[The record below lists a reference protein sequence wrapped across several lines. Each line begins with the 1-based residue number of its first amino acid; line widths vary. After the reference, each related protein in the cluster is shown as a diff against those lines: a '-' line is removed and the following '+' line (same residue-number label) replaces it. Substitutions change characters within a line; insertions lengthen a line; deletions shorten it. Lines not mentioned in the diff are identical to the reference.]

1 MKGIGAEVQLIDRS
15 AAIRLIK
22 GMAPDWTWL
31 LQHIESEGRY
41 IRFPTQFSRIIA
53 NLRIEDYPRLY
64 ENEIAIS
71 VMMLRA
77 FLTPDEIK
85 ELSAKL
91 ESLTPEERGEF
102 LDEAMQD
109 LTTVGASIEIPKTP
123 GAQMR
128 AEAVFDALSDDDKA
142 AAVKFWQYFMMAFLA
157 TFYQML
163 SIAVHGEKLTSLVA
177 QAKAGN
183 NKAFAKAVQIDKRI
197 LSAVPYFKQRF
208 AEANT
213 EGDRKFTEDVGAHLT
228 RPPYKGKIRHK
239 SLYLTFAYL
248 DMAGLLET
256 MQLKEILDLCDE
268 AGVGGYANRIEDV
281 KNLSKRLAEYRAFQ
295 RRGLVL
301 STP

>member
-183 NKAFAKAVQIDKRI
+183 NKAFAKPVQIDKRI